1 MLATRGSI
9 SVKRLSPHIGGEISG
24 VDLTK
29 PVSDEQIAE
38 IKAALIE
45 NGVIFFR
52 DQPMDLETQ
61 VKFGR
66 RFGDLHIHSGMKG
79 LDDKYPEVRPIHAD
93 ADSKHIAGEDWHT
106 DLSCDPIPPMGSIL
120 HIYELPPIGGD
131 TCWASMYAAYDALSP
146 RMKAHLEGMTATHD
160 GRIAFGRFNP
170 AGTYP
175 ISVHPVV
182 AKHPDTGRKL
192 LYVNRGFTSHINDVS
207 PEESAALLNYL
218 YAHLE
223 KPHVHVRFV
232 WQKHSVAFW
241 DNRCTQH
248 LAVWD
253 YFPQVRSGYRIQIE
267 GTQPPIPV

>member
-1 MLATRGSI
+1 MLATRGTI
-9 SVKRLSPHIGGEISG
+9 TVKRLSPHIGGEISG

-29 PVSDEQIAE
+29 PVGDEQIAE
-38 IKAALIE
+38 IKAALID

-52 DQPMDLETQ
+52 EQNMSLEAQ
-61 VKFGR
+61 V
-66 RFGDLHIHSGMKG
+66 RFGKQFGNLHIHSGMPP
-79 LDDKYPEVRPIHAD
+79 LSPEYPEVRPIHAD

-120 HIYELPPIGGD
+120 HIWELPPLGGD
-131 TCWASMYAAYDALSP
+131 TCWASMYAAYEALSP
-146 RMKAHLEGMTATHD
+146 RMQAHLEGLTATHD

-170 AGTYP
+170 KGTYP

-192 LYVNRGFTSHINDVS
+192 LYVNRGFTSHINEVS

-223 KPHVHVRFV
+223 KPHFHVRFV

-253 YFPQVRSGYRIQIE
+253 YFPQTRNGYRVQIE
-267 GTQPPIPV
+267 GTQPPIPA